1 MKPKV
6 KHLPKYTIAV
16 FLFVV
21 LVIFAK
27 STFAQTQSIDAA
39 IAANLE
45 VKDQVQPGD
54 IVSSQPDGLKKSTI
68 AYDSKMYGVVLEAAT
83 ISLGEKTQNTTPVL
97 SSGTAP
103 VKVSTKNGSIEVGDF
118 ITTSDTPGVGQK
130 ATASG
135 YVLGKA
141 LAKYDASSE
150 GTVPV
155 QINITFYQTSP
166 KAGNLLGSLLGSL
179 SLGLQNSQNFPIV
192 LRYISAAVIGA
203 ITFIIIFFSFGRL
216 LRSGIEAL
224 GRNPLA
230 KKTIIA
236 GMLLNALMIVILA
249 LAGLGIAFAI
259 VTL

>member
-135 YVLGKA
+135 YTLGKA
-141 LAKYDASSE
+141 LEKYDSGQE

-155 QINITFYQTSP
+155 QINITFYQASP

>member
-6 KHLPKYTIAV
+6 NHLPKYIIAV
-16 FLFVV
+16 FLTLA
-21 LVIFAK
+21 LVTLTKNA
-27 STFAQTQSIDAA
+27 FAQTQEIDAA
-39 IAANLE
+39 IAANVE

-54 IVSSQPDGLKKSTI
+54 ILSSQSDGLKKSTV

-83 ISLGEKTQNTTPVL
+83 ISLGQKSQNTTPVL

-103 VKVSTKNGSIEVGDF
+103 VKISTKNGKIEVGDL
-118 ITTSDTPGVGQK
+118 ITTSDKPGVGQK
-130 ATASG
+130 ATANG

-141 LAKYDASSE
+141 LAKYDASSD
-150 GTVPV
+150 GTVLV
-155 QINITFYQTSP
+155 QINITFYQASP

-192 LRYISAAVIGA
+192 LRYISAAVIGV

-249 LAGLGIAFAI
+249 LAGFGIAFAI